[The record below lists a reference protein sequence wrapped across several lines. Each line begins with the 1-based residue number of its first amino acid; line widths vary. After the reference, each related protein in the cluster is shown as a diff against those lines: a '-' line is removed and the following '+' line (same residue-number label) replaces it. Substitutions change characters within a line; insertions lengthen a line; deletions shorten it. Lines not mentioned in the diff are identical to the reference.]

1 MDKRAGRP
9 AYTRVVAEAVVGG
22 TLGGLAASVL
32 VVAVTSTIKAMLAWV
47 VDQDSWVILTAP
59 FVGIVAAVLLLNRV
73 ADGRAAQRADRA
85 GAPPRRFSAWLRF
98 PANAVRA
105 DLTADVVHS
114 AGHEETFP
122 SRLAP
127 IRALAIVTTVG
138 LGAPMG
144 TESPAAHLG
153 VAAGSAA
160 GGLGRHEWLRRLAR
174 PGGVGG
180 GAAGVAVLMGL
191 PLVGLAFILELGRR
205 SQAPVSLP
213 RVLAATS
220 GALTGWAINSLLEL
234 SLIRLIVPVTPPNSV
249 LQAIWAAVVVGAL
262 AGAVS
267 SAAGAAIY
275 QARGWQA
282 GLVTKLLV
290 GSAAL
295 LACLL
300 LISVIA
306 TPAAAIGPGAGAIT
320 WAETA
325 QASAGV
331 LLLVAMLRALATT
344 AAVMAGGCGGLFVPL
359 LSIGDLCGR
368 ALAPGLGVSPD
379 LAASAGAAGGVAGGY
394 RLPLT
399 AVAMV
404 LTVGGPLSA
413 RLTCAATVLCAVGAA
428 IPVSYLLDRYVLHR
442 ATTPP
447 VPPAEPSAT
456 ESPRHG

>member
-1 MDKRAGRP
+1 MDSRAGRP
-9 AYTRVVAEAVVGG
+9 AYARVAAEAVAGG
-22 TLGGLAASVL
+22 ILGGLVASVL
-32 VVAVTSTIKAMLAWV
+32 VVAVTSTIKAILAWIT
-47 VDQDSWVILTAP
+47 DQDSWVMLTAP
-59 FVGIVAAVLLLNRV
+59 FLGVVGAVLLLNLV
-73 ADGRAAQRADRA
+73 ADGRAAQRVDGA

-105 DLTADVVHS
+105 DLTSDVVRT
-114 AGHEETFP
+114 AGHEEDFP

-127 IRALAIVTTVG
+127 IRALAIISTVG

-153 VAAGSAA
+153 VAAGSATGSGA
-160 GGLGRHEWLRRLAR
+160 RHAWLRRLAR
-174 PGGVGG
+174 PAGVGG

-191 PLVGLAFILELGRR
+191 PLVGLVFILELGRR
-205 SQAPVSLP
+205 SRAPISLP
-213 RVLAATS
+213 RMLATTC
-220 GALTGWAINSLLEL
+220 GALAGWAINTLLKL
-234 SLIRLIVPVTPPNSV
+234 DLIRLIVPMTPPNS
-249 LQAIWAAVVVGAL
+249 LWQALVAAILVGVV

-267 SAAGAAIY
+267 SVTGAAIY

-295 LACLL
+295 LGCLL
-300 LISVIA
+300 AVSMIA

-320 WAETA
+320 WAESA
-325 QASAGV
+325 QVSGGV
-331 LLLVAMLRALATT
+331 LLLVAILRACATT

-399 AVAMV
+399 ACAMV
-404 LTVGGPLSA
+404 LTVGGPLSG

-442 ATTPP
+442 AVTSEP
-447 VPPAEPSAT
+447 PSAA
-456 ESPRHG
+456 SPSTGKH